1 MANGNKNRRLKD
13 TLLVTYSISRVSADC
28 YSLDIS
34 YQRQE
39 DEDAIHMTRKK
50 LTFSDTTRELA
61 AQFTELLKPEII
73 SLGKSADWCSESYYG
88 DALTGIKTYSI
99 KSIDHFRKTMIK
111 VAEKMQVRIQHIKPF
126 KDYTVCCSVAPK
138 MLENNEL
145 GYQIRISY
153 SSKNCSLPLSA
164 SSNTS
169 FISPDLF
176 AFSDSF
182 SISLDDTNYPNLRY
196 PNTVIFSEEL
206 FGYTLH
212 TIECTNADKILYYL
226 FKTAKKL
233 GCALNLVAFP
243 GGPGWQY
250 PDFNLRK
257 YVVE

>member
-1 MANGNKNRRLKD
+1 MKGGNNTRRLKD
-13 TLLVTYSISRVSADC
+13 TLLVTFSISRTDTDC
-28 YSLDIS
+28 YSLNIS
-34 YQRQE
+34 YQREE

-50 LTFSDTTRELA
+50 LTFSDKTRELA

-73 SLGKSADWCSESYYG
+73 ALEESGDWCGESYYG
-88 DALTGIKTYSI
+88 DALTAIQTHSI

-111 VAEKMQVRIQHIKPF
+111 VADKMHVRVQHIKPF
-126 KDYTVCCSVAPK
+126 RDYTVCCSVTPK
-138 MLENNEL
+138 LLEDNEL

-153 SSKNCSLPLSA
+153 SSNNGSLPLSA

-182 SISLDDTNYPNLRY
+182 SISLDDTNYPYLRY
-196 PNTVIFSEEL
+196 PNTVIISEEL

-212 TIECTNADKILYYL
+212 TIDCTNADKILYYL
-226 FKTAKKL
+226 CKTAKKL
-233 GCALNLVAFP
+233 GCGLNLVAFS

-250 PDFNLRK
+250 PEFNLRK
-257 YVVE
+257 YQV

>member
-1 MANGNKNRRLKD
+1 MANGNNKRRLKD
-13 TLLVTYSISRVSADC
+13 TLLVTYSISRAGTDC

-39 DEDAIHMTRKK
+39 DEDAIKMTRKK
-50 LTFSDTTRELA
+50 LTFSDTTRKLA
-61 AQFTELLKPEII
+61 AQFTELLEPEINA
-73 SLGKSADWCSESYYG
+73 LGESADWCGESYYG
-88 DALTGIKTYSI
+88 DALTGIRTHSI
-99 KSIDHFRKTMIK
+99 KSIEHFRKTMIK
-111 VAEKMQVRIQHIKPF
+111 VAEKMQVRAQHIKPF
-126 KDYTVCCSVAPK
+126 KDYTVCCSVTPK
-138 MLENNEL
+138 VLANNEL

-153 SSKNCSLPLSA
+153 SSMNCSLPLSA

-182 SISLDDTNYPNLRY
+182 SISLDDTNYPFLRY
-196 PNTVIFSEEL
+196 PNTVIVSEEL

-226 FKTAKKL
+226 CKTAKKL
-233 GCALNLVAFP
+233 GCRLNLVAFS

-250 PDFNLRK
+250 PEFNLRK
-257 YVVE
+257 YTV